1 MKTKTISNFG
11 IIFAVALTMVTTV
24 VFTACNS
31 DDDFGGD
38 FNGDITGQYTLA
50 TRMMTRPME
59 GAFVTDTIIYPYN
72 VTLGSY
78 DNAHAHGFDATL
90 YVKFRRNETNDLSV
104 YLQRYTA
111 PFKCNIYSVSL
122 VQHTY
127 PNTYRVTASGRCE
140 HGVDCHGEVGEYV
153 F

>member
-1 MKTKTISNFG
+1 MKTKAFSNFS
-11 IIFAVALTMVTTV
+11 IIFTIALTMVTTV

-38 FNGDITGQYTLA
+38 LTGEFTGQYTLA

-59 GAFVTDTIIYPYN
+59 GAFVTDTIVYPYGI
-72 VTLGSY
+72 TLGSF
-78 DNAHAHGFDATL
+78 DNAHGFDATL
-90 YVKFRRNETNDLSV
+90 YVKFRRNKTNDLSV

-111 PFKCNIYSVSL
+111 PDSCTIYNVSL
-122 VQHTY
+122 MQYTY
-127 PNTYRVTASGRCE
+127 PGTYRITASGRCE